1 MVKLQFF
8 KFNMIF
14 NKLIKY
20 VLLVSTCLFSH
31 LALAQAAA
39 PESVVAADALW
50 MSLCAIL
57 VLLMTTPGLIMFYA
71 GLVRRK
77 NALFLATQVVACT
90 AVVTLVWLALGY
102 SIAFTTGNA
111 LLGDMSRAFGH
122 ELFNKNVFALAPT
135 VPEAVYFLFQ
145 MSFAIIATALV
156 IGATAERMKLSTTIG
171 FSALWALLVYSPVA
185 HWIWHPIGWL
195 DAAGHMDW
203 AGGAVVHITAG
214 VSGLVAAIMLGARH
228 GFPVEPMPPHN
239 LMTTM
244 LGACFLW
251 IGWFGFNGG
260 GALAIGT
267 AATTQVLFVTFMAGC
282 VGAISWITF
291 ESLVY
296 NKSSSLGIVTG
307 AVVGLVS
314 ITPAAGFVGLN
325 AALVLPAVASV
336 LCLLTLRTVKKVFHI
351 DDSLDVFAVHGMGGL
366 VGTLLTPMFAFEDAT
381 KAINGTLINAM
392 GALSVIAYSAVAT
405 ALILWILKPIMGWRV
420 DELAEEVGLDLSQIG
435 ETLES

>member
-1 MVKLQFF
+1 MK
-8 KFNMIF
+8 ID
-14 NKLIKY
+14 
-20 VLLVSTCLFSH
+20 SSD
-31 LALAQAAA
+31 
-39 PESVVAADALW
+39 SLW

-90 AVVTLVWLALGY
+90 AVVTLVWLAFGY
-102 SIAFTTGNA
+102 TIAFTSGNA
-111 LLGDMSRAFGH
+111 LMGDMSRAFGQG
-122 ELFNKNVFALAPT
+122 LFNKDVFALAPT

-156 IGATAERMKLSTTIG
+156 IGATAERMRMSTTIA

-185 HWIWHPIGWL
+185 HWIWHPKGWL
-195 DAAGHMDW
+195 DAMGHLDW

-214 VSGLVAAIMLGARH
+214 VSGLVAAIMLGARR

-260 GALAIGT
+260 SALAIGT
-267 AATTQVLFVTFMAGC
+267 AATTQVLFITFLAGC
-282 VGAISWITF
+282 MGALAWITF
-291 ESLVY
+291 ESIVY
-296 NKSSSLGIVTG
+296 KKVSSLGIVTG

-314 ITPAAGFVGLN
+314 TTPAAGFVGLN
-325 AALVLPAVASV
+325 AALVIPVLASI
-336 LCLLTLRTVKKVFHI
+336 LCLLTLRLVKKVFYI
-351 DDSLDVFAVHGMGGL
+351 DDSLDVFAVHGVGGL
-366 VGTLLTPMFAFEDAT
+366 VGTLLTPMFAHADAA
-381 KAINGTLINAM
+381 KAINGTLVNAL
-392 GALSVIAYSAVAT
+392 GAGAVILYSAIAT
-405 ALILWILKPIMGWRV
+405 AVILMVLKPITGWRV
-420 DELAEEVGLDLSQIG
+420 DDLSEEVGLDLSQIG